1 MQLTKHFPYTQGHT
15 KHWHCGRTFWS
26 L

>member
-15 KHWHCGRTFWS
+15 KHWHCRRTFWS
-26 L
+26 F

>member
-1 MQLTKHFPYTQGHT
+1 MQLTKHFPYKQGHT

-26 L
+26 F